1 MVEKEKHGPAH
12 WKLPRAAMTR
22 MTTPWHCKYCCIE
35 LAGRQRCD
43 QSSKV
48 ATPRVPFLQVA
59 VCRLGTARNITL
71 WTFSFL
77 VMVLKHFRD
86 SISVCRCDR
95 LPLLAMAVLNS
106 AMVPQVT
113 RPRGKDTP
121 DVLLEAHK
129 QSSDKRKVCCTGN
142 NRQKETTHNVRW
154 MSVPWNL
161 HLCKQ
166 RNAEGQRPWL
176 PFIVHKQAVAQTA
189 CKKGS
194 QYYDTPP
201 WRCETCFRQE
211 VCCTLWKVPGSK
223 AVKLQCVIYR
233 GC

>member
-1 MVEKEKHGPAH
+1 MCFTGSSNKIIERMVEKEKHGPAH

-22 MTTPWHCKYCCIE
+22 MTTPWRCKYCSIE

-77 VMVLKHFRD
+77 VMVLKHFCD

-154 MSVPWNL
+154 MSVP
-161 HLCKQ
+161 
-166 RNAEGQRPWL
+166 
-176 PFIVHKQAVAQTA
+176 
-189 CKKGS
+189 
-194 QYYDTPP
+194 
-201 WRCETCFRQE
+201 
-211 VCCTLWKVPGSK
+211 
-223 AVKLQCVIYR
+223 
-233 GC
+233 